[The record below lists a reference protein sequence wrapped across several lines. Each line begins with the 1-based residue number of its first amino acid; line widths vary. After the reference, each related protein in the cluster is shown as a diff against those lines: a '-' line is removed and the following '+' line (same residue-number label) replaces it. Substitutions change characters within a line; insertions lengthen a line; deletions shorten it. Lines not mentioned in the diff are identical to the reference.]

1 MIDGL
6 SPLVAFV
13 AGVLSFLSPCVLPLL
28 PIVLSSARSRHPLGP
43 LALGAGLA
51 ISFTIIGLFVATIG
65 YAIGFD
71 GELFRSI
78 GGVLL
83 AGVGLLLLAPVAQS
97 RLSVA
102 AGPVGEWAS
111 GHMAAFEDRGL
122 AGQAVL
128 GSLLGAV
135 WVPCVGPTLGAASLL
150 AAQQENLGNVALV
163 MMAFGLGAAVPLA
176 GIGFASA
183 SVRLRLRDKLRSI
196 GGGGKQIL
204 GASLLVIGLLIV
216 TDLDRSLET
225 LLTQASPEWL
235 VELTTRY

>member
-6 SPLVAFV
+6 SPILAFL

-28 PIVLSSARSRHPLGP
+28 PIILSTARSQHPLGP

-51 ISFTIIGLFVATIG
+51 ISFTVIGLFVGTVG
-65 YAIGFD
+65 YAIGLD
-71 GELFRSI
+71 GELFRRM

-83 AGVGLLLLAPVAQS
+83 AGLGLLLLAPATQA

-102 AGPVGEWAS
+102 AAPVSQWAN
-111 GHMAAFEDRGL
+111 GKMAAFEHRGL
-122 AGQAVL
+122 GGQAVL
-128 GSLLGAV
+128 GGLLGAV
-135 WVPCVGPTLGAASLL
+135 WIPCVGPTLGAASLL
-150 AAQQENLGNVALV
+150 ASQQENLGNVALV
-163 MMAFGLGAAVPLA
+163 MLAFGIGAAAPLM

-183 SVRLRLRDKLRSI
+183 SIRLRLRKKLPSI

-204 GASLLVIGLLIV
+204 GVALVIIGALIV
-216 TDLDRSLET
+216 SDLDRSFET
-225 LLTQASPEWL
+225 LLTEASPEWL

>member
-1 MIDGL
+1 MINGL
-6 SPLVAFV
+6 SPVLAFV
-13 AGVLSFLSPCVLPLL
+13 AGILSFLSPCVLPLL
-28 PIVLSSARSRHPLGP
+28 PIVLSTARSQHRLGP

-65 YAIGFD
+65 FAIGLD
-71 GELFRSI
+71 GDLFRRI

-83 AGVGLLLLAPVAQS
+83 AGFGLLLLAPIAQS
-97 RLSVA
+97 RLSLVTA
-102 AGPVGEWAS
+102 PVGQWAN
-111 GHMAAFEDRGL
+111 GQMAAFDGRGL

-150 AAQQENLGNVALV
+150 AAQQKNLGDVTLV
-163 MMAFGLGAAVPLA
+163 MMAFGIGAAVPLA
-176 GIGFASA
+176 VIGFASA
-183 SVRLRLRDKLRSI
+183 SIRLRLRDRLRSF

-204 GASLLVIGLLIV
+204 GASLLIIGLLIV

-225 LLTQASPEWL
+225 FLTQASPEWL